1 MHEPALGYPIALA
14 LHALSL
20 LSHLI
25 SPESDLSLS
34 LLTGLDGHSTGGSS
48 SKESTSLFSSSGNA
62 SRGPRRSLR
71 RTMQINRAAAWSWTA
86 SVLSM
91 TLVVLSLYNAW
102 RCLAAR
108 RRYRL
113 WMKSADSKVASQNA
127 RLVPIHLDGGSDD
140 DEDGNGSD
148 QPTISE
154 RLIVFLLTQ
163 LQRIPILGALVPDA
177 PYLGHNKHRPSLG
190 IDAQIHELHVWQ
202 PPAVTLRV
210 LTVYSPPAALLWHI
224 VGGPFLPI
232 QGIVAWLSFLVVVQ
246 GGLAS
251 MLVLLARLYEGLVK
265 DKEVLAAEVMREY
278 DEKVS
283 TRGGEN
289 NWAWQLGCVRLL
301 MQHFTSCY
309 ILPSPVSLPPPL
321 LLRPAMAS
329 GVSSSSREPCP
340 PYAMRAR

>member
-1 MHEPALGYPIALA
+1 
-14 LHALSL
+14 
-20 LSHLI
+20 
-25 SPESDLSLS
+25 
-34 LLTGLDGHSTGGSS
+34 
-48 SKESTSLFSSSGNA
+48 
-62 SRGPRRSLR
+62 
-71 RTMQINRAAAWSWTA
+71 MQINRAAAWSWTA
-86 SVLSM
+86 SVLSL
-91 TLVVLSLYNAW
+91 TLVALSLYNAW
-102 RCLAAR
+102 RCVSSR

-127 RLVPIHLDGGSDD
+127 RLVPIHLDGGGDD

-163 LQRIPILGALVPDA
+163 LHRIPILGALVPDA

-202 PPAVTLRV
+202 PPDVTLRV

-251 MLVLLARLYEGLVK
+251 MLVLVARLYQGLVK

-283 TRGGEN
+283 RRGGDDDKI
-289 NWAWQLGCVRLL
+289 WDLDLAVTRRARLL
-301 MQHFTSCY
+301 MQHYS
-309 ILPSPVSLPPPL
+309 ILPSAVSLPPPL
-321 LLRPAMAS
+321 LLCAATNLRVSVRPP
-329 GVSSSSREPCP
+329 SSH
-340 PYAMRAR
+340 ARRTRCEHDDDDGDRHWSCNGGECGKVRKWWWRIRRS